1 MTPGYLFDRMKWFSA
16 IFLANQEFYGES
28 GNGESNNWIVSLIW
42 RGETSWIIT
51 ITTDTLY
58 SLGNGSKWSMHRL
71 YCELVLVWRDYLG
84 KRTRRTY
91 WSTWNGGD
99 GGLEYETVVVW
110 LVVDGWLLWEW
121 DETLGNWGTCVG
133 EYARHKKSS
142 NRTETLSSSY
152 LRGRQFLRCA
162 HIPVYVDNPETSYRL
177 PFLPQLPPLVSRIQ
191 FCIV

>member
-1 MTPGYLFDRMKWFSA
+1 MAFFLFGKYIHWNWLVESFRKKGWWWSSHKDKWYRKSCPLHSLMTPGYLFNRMKWFSA

-28 GNGESNNWIVSLIW
+28 GNGESSNWIVSLIW

-58 SLGNGSKWSMHRL
+58 SLVNGSKWSMHRL

-121 DETLGNWGTCVG
+121 DETLWNWSICVR
-133 EYARHKKSS
+133 EYARHK
-142 NRTETLSSSY
+142 
-152 LRGRQFLRCA
+152 
-162 HIPVYVDNPETSYRL
+162 I
-177 PFLPQLPPLVSRIQ
+177 
-191 FCIV
+191 